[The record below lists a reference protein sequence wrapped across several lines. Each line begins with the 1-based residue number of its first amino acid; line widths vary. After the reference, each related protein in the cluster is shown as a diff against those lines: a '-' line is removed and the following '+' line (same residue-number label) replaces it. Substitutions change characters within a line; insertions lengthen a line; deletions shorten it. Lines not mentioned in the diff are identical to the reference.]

1 MGIRESLTLTWQDL
15 AQSPLSLFT
24 YCEEA
29 MAAKPNTNSPT
40 ARLWNANTQATYHRM
55 MEKMQALYFDS
66 LGLPFGD
73 LEFEHFA
80 AAVDAYVQ
88 QSKAKSKSGEVS
100 DATKDKLCSIL
111 KSLSSFVHEKL
122 PAYSDPCWG
131 SIWNYHKTALP
142 KRGFAGKKEELRQL
156 REQEIAEIVKLPR
169 SLQIREEIK
178 FAKVLREGLNSSD
191 GVFIGGL
198 LMLYL
203 GLRPS
208 ECCGLTYR
216 AIQPLS
222 KDGTVKAL
230 YIYRALDTSNKSKN
244 QLKTKNAY
252 RVLPIPAELDSLLQE
267 RSRYVQ
273 SQLKSFSKN
282 SWQDCPIVNAPE
294 DFSKF
299 CTRKHFG
306 DTIKNSLRSIRT
318 NEESLVYASHLLEA
332 NKSVKEES
340 PTAYLLRRHYATIL
354 SSVCLMTE
362 EELQYLMGHDI
373 RNADI
378 RHSDLLDTDW
388 LLHMYN
394 KLNRRHIFTEPQSDL
409 ASSKDSLP
417 ENISEASI
425 QFTDTD
431 FQGGNAGFTI
441 DIWNTCPADALTLS
455 VKAESRT
462 EKGAVL
468 YEADYRPVTV
478 NLPPMIRFDSAYHK
492 ALEKSANKSAGHT
505 KNKADA

>member
-15 AQSPLSLFT
+15 DQSPLSLFT

-29 MAAKPNTNSPT
+29 MATKPSTNLST

-66 LGLPFGD
+66 LGLPFRD
-73 LEFEHFA
+73 LEFEHFS

-142 KRGFAGKKEELRQL
+142 KRSAGKKEELRQL

-178 FAKVLREGLNSSD
+178 FAKVLRKGLNGPD

-216 AIQPLS
+216 AIQPLT
-222 KDGTVKAL
+222 KDGNVKAL

-267 RSRYVQ
+267 RMQYIQ
-273 SQLKSFSKN
+273 KSHPNGCLEDF
-282 SWQDCPIVNAPE
+282 PIVNSPE
-294 DFSKF
+294 DCTKF

-306 DTIKNSLRSIRT
+306 DTIRNLLRSIRT

-378 RHSDLLDTDW
+378 RHFDLLDTDW
-388 LLHMYN
+388 LLHMYD
-394 KLNRRHIFTEPQSDL
+394 KLNRRHIFTETQSDL
-409 ASSKDSLP
+409 ASSKDSFP
-417 ENISEASI
+417 ENISEASFRFI
-425 QFTDTD
+425 DTD
-431 FQGGNAGFTI
+431 FRGSNPEFII

-468 YEADYRPVTV
+468 YEADYRPIAE
-478 NLPPMIRFDSAYHK
+478 NLPPMIRFDSAYHR
-492 ALEKSANKSAGHT
+492 ALEKSANKSAGRT
-505 KNKADA
+505 KNKAQP